1 MKLDLCLPT
10 ILYLVVAVGSLLLA
24 LATPVQSMGT
34 ILPRAVMMGTMAVL
48 LEVLC
53 RYGYK
58 RVAWVILALMFVL
71 PMVFMFPL
79 FMVIFFLTALAIN
92 QF

>member
-10 ILYLVVAVGSLLLA
+10 ILYLVIAVGSVLLA
-24 LATPVQSMGT
+24 LVSPMASVATVG
-34 ILPRAVMMGTMAVL
+34 PRVVMMGTMAVL

-71 PMVFMFPL
+71 PMVLMFPL
-79 FMVIFFLTALAIN
+79 FMVIFLLTALAIN